1 MGHYSNVPIQTEWM
15 PRLLQ
20 QLLATEHLAFN
31 NSILGPSG
39 SFLAD
44 APGISP
50 APTTARGPKEGQRE
64 FSFLSR
70 EQIQIRE
77 RHAENKNVR
86 ADRCRDHNDNN
97 ACVSSSLITAEV
109 CLMTL
114 LSRCGQLDQETWQ
127 PSQTPGVALHS
138 SPPCS

>member
-31 NSILGPSG
+31 NSILSPSG

-44 APGISP
+44 VPGISP
-50 APTTARGPKEGQRE
+50 PPPQLGGPKEGQRE
-64 FSFLSR
+64 FSFLLR

-86 ADRCRDHNDNN
+86 ADLCPDHNDNN
-97 ACVSSSLITAEV
+97 ACASSSLITAEV
-109 CLMTL
+109 CLMAL
-114 LSRCGQLDQETWQ
+114 LSRCGQ
-127 PSQTPGVALHS
+127 
-138 SPPCS
+138 

>member
-50 APTTARGPKEGQRE
+50 APTTAGGGGPKEGQRE
-64 FSFLSR
+64 FSFLLR

-77 RHAENKNVR
+77 HHAENKNVR
-86 ADRCRDHNDNN
+86 ADLCQDHNDNN
-97 ACVSSSLITAEV
+97 ACASSSLITAEV
-109 CLMTL
+109 CLMAL
-114 LSRCGQLDQETWQ
+114 LSRCGQ
-127 PSQTPGVALHS
+127 
-138 SPPCS
+138 